1 MDFLNAYSSIQ
12 DNQECLLSVYI
23 YKQSVSSLLPL
34 FEKELEKAKQIT
46 NSLKRKKINNAYFS
60 LVKKYRELDENT
72 ILSELYFIQEDTFLV
87 EHQLSPDEEKVIQEY
102 HLRPMYY
109 QFGQTFHISY
119 FQHLFYNFDF
129 IYVAHIQKNHC
140 TWTMLN
146 KTKSKKYLEK
156 KISSLEDLYQS
167 CKDLR
172 KDKNYQELIIIH
184 GNSPLLSKWEEQNIT
199 LLFQETISNEELN
212 KHYENYCIQE
222 NLNLLEKKLDEL
234 QDSRTNTDLYIF
246 GRLKIEIK
254 EAVESYILKELYIE
268 QRKIELL
275 KNCVEDHAC
284 FNFKIIPIE
293 SLKEGDIG
301 EKFIKEYKGLMGIK
315 YF

>member
-1 MDFLNAYSSIQ
+1 MDFLHTYCSFQ
-12 DNQECLLSVYI
+12 DSQECLLSI
-23 YKQSVSSLLPL
+23 YVCKQSVSTLLPL
-34 FEKELEKAKQIT
+34 FEKELEKVKQIS

-72 ILSELYFIQEDTFLV
+72 ILSELYFIQEDNFIV
-87 EHQLSPDEEKVIQEY
+87 EHQLSHNEEKVIQDF
-102 HLRPMYY
+102 HLRPIYY
-109 QFGQTFHISY
+109 QFDSIFHIVH

-129 IYVAHIQKNHC
+129 IYVAQIQKNHC

-156 KISSLEDLYQS
+156 KVSSLEDLYQS

-172 KDKNYQELIIIH
+172 IENNYQELIIIH
-184 GNSPLLSKWEEQNIT
+184 GNSPLLSKWEEQKKFI
-199 LLFQETISNEELN
+199 LFNESLSNDDLIN
-212 KHYENYCIQE
+212 YYENYCMKE
-222 NLNLLEKKLDEL
+222 NLNLLEKKLGEL
-234 QDSRTNTDLYIF
+234 QDNRVNTDLYVF
-246 GRLKIEIK
+246 GRLKMEIK
-254 EAVESYILKELYIE
+254 EAVESYSLKELYIE

-275 KNCVEDHAC
+275 KNCVEDNAC
-284 FNFKIIPIE
+284 FNFKIIPVE

-301 EKFIKEYKGLMGIK
+301 ERFIKEYKGLMGIK

>member
-1 MDFLNAYSSIQ
+1 MNFLNTYSSFQ

-23 YKQSVSSLLPL
+23 YKKSVSILLPL
-34 FEKELEKAKQIT
+34 FEKELEKAKQIS
-46 NSLKRKKINNAYFS
+46 NPLKRKKINNAYFS

-72 ILSELYFIQEDTFLV
+72 IISELYFIQEDKFIV
-87 EHQLSPDEEKVIQEY
+87 EHQLSHDEEKVIQEFQ
-102 HLRPMYY
+102 LRPIYY
-109 QFGQTFHISY
+109 QFDSIFHISH

-129 IYVAHIQKNHC
+129 IYVAEIQKNHC
-140 TWTMLN
+140 TWIMLN

-156 KISSLEDLYQS
+156 KVLSLEDLYQS

-184 GNSPLLSKWEEQNIT
+184 GNNPLLSKWEERKKIFI
-199 LLFQETISNEELN
+199 FQEIISNEELN
-212 KHYENYCIQE
+212 KYYEDYCIQE

-234 QDSRTNTDLYIF
+234 QDSRTNTDLYVF
-246 GRLKIEIK
+246 GRLKMEIK
-254 EAVESYILKELYIE
+254 EAVEAYSLKELYIE

-275 KNCVEDHAC
+275 KKSIEDHAC
-284 FNFKIIPIE
+284 FNFKIIPII

-301 EKFIKEYKGLMGIK
+301 ERFIKEYKGLMGIK